1 MEREEFDCFTV
12 SGSFCA
18 WDIYSVAYVMVSS
31 WSNIPAIYSMRS
43 PCAADFWFFM
53 HWAFGA
59 EGGDGCSVEIEGTI
73 EHGFFSHLGV

>member
-1 MEREEFDCFTV
+1 MEGEEFDCLTV

-18 WDIYSVAYVMVSS
+18 WYINSVASVMVSS

-43 PCAADFWFFM
+43 PCAADCWFFM
-53 HWAFGA
+53 HYAFGA

-73 EHGFFSHLGV
+73 EHGLCSHIGV